1 MAKALGVPGVS
12 KKEEKLINYRYEA
25 ATTQGKILKGT
36 IKAANEV
43 SAERMLIGQGLRP
56 INVDVVPSMWSL
68 EEALPSL
75 FKIKPRDVIIF
86 SRQLATLLKSGISLL
101 PSLEILQ
108 AQAVSSRAF
117 RKIVEAIV
125 YDLRSGGSF
134 SQSLAKH
141 PAAFSEIYCR
151 TMAVGEQTGNMEM
164 VLHRMADYQEK
175 QGTVAKKVKG
185 ALTYPIMV
193 LGLGLVVAVIL
204 MVTVM
209 PNLLPMFTSLG
220 TELPPTTRLLMA
232 ISNALTTKPLYFLI
246 SAAVIA
252 AAVFWLVKQ
261 PSGRRL
267 LDRWMISFPVIG
279 PPTLM
284 GELARVSRTMSVLI
298 TAGLSL
304 QDIMQ
309 LVPQSISN
317 RFIRDALMQVSERL
331 HLGEGLSEP
340 MSRLEVFPPLMV
352 QMVAVGEE
360 SNTLDF
366 TLGVVADFYEVTSEE
381 KMTAM
386 VGMIGPI
393 STIFISLFV
402 GFIALSVI
410 MPMYALTGAF

>member
-1 MAKALGVPGVS
+1 MAKALGVS
-12 KKEEKLINYRYEA
+12 KEEEKLISYRYEA

-43 SAERMLIGQGLRP
+43 SAERILIGQGLRP

-101 PSLEILQ
+101 PALEILQ
-108 AQAVSSRAF
+108 GQAVSSRTF

-134 SQSLAKH
+134 SQSIAKH
-141 PAAFSEIYCR
+141 PTAFSEIYCR

-193 LGLGLVVAVIL
+193 LGIGLVVGVIL
-204 MVTVM
+204 VVAVM
-209 PNLLPMFTSLG
+209 PNLLPMFESLG
-220 TELPPTTRLLMA
+220 AELPPTTKLLMA
-232 ISNALTTKPLYFLI
+232 VSEALSTKPLYFLI
-246 SAAVIA
+246 GAAVIA
-252 AAVFWLVKQ
+252 SAVFWLVKQ

-304 QDIMQ
+304 QEIMQ

-331 HLGEGLSEP
+331 HLGEGLSGP
-340 MSRLEVFPPLMV
+340 MSRMEVFPPLMV

-402 GFIALSVI
+402 GFIAISVL
-410 MPMYALTGAF
+410 MPMYALTGSF